1 MKLRHLQAFVAVA
14 EARSF
19 GRAAR
24 ELKLAQPALSKQVAA
39 LERELGAALF
49 VRGPREVA
57 LTPAGE
63 AFIGEA
69 RGLLETSE
77 RAVARTRAA
86 ANSTAGTLH
95 LGCAEM
101 MRPHEAVLAS
111 ALADLATRH
120 PRLTVASR
128 RMSSAEQWA
137 ALRERRLHV
146 GIGYGEPP
154 EGSGLAHAHVSELTF
169 TGVLLPAE
177 HPLASRTPLRFPDLA
192 ALPLLFFPREVNP
205 PLHDCVLAGLRR
217 RGLEPELRPWM
228 HMHTAY
234 ETAVREGLGW
244 MLSVEGIPELPE
256 GVVARPL
263 DEPPMVTH
271 LTVWWREDE
280 AGPPVRAFVE
290 AACSVRRAEPAPPEP
305 AADAVVPA

>member
-24 ELKLAQPALSKQVAA
+24 ELSVAQPALSKQVAA

-57 LTPAGE
+57 LTAAGE
-63 AFIGEA
+63 AFIVEA

-101 MRPHEAVLAS
+101 MRPHEAMLAS
-111 ALADLATRH
+111 ALADLVTRH

-146 GIGYGEPP
+146 GVGYGEPP
-154 EGSGLAHAHVSELTF
+154 AGSGVAHEHISELAF

-177 HPLASRTPLRFPDLA
+177 HPLASRSALRFVELA
-192 ALPLLFFPREVNP
+192 GLPLLFFPREVNP
-205 PLHDCVLAGLRR
+205 PLHDCVLAGLRE
-217 RGLEPELRPWM
+217 RGLEPELRPWV

-234 ETAVREGLGW
+234 ETAVRGGLGW
-244 MLSVEGIPELPE
+244 MLAVEGAPPLPD
-256 GVVARPL
+256 GVVARPV
-263 DEPPMVTH
+263 DEAPLVTH
-271 LTVWWREDE
+271 LSVWWREDE
-280 AGPPVRAFVE
+280 LGPPVRAFVE
-290 AACSVRRAEPAPPEP
+290 AARAVRTEG
-305 AADAVVPA
+305 

>member
-24 ELKLAQPALSKQVAA
+24 ELSVAQPALSKQVAA

-101 MRPHEAVLAS
+101 MRPHEALLAS
-111 ALADLATRH
+111 ALATLVGRH

-146 GIGYGEPP
+146 GLGYGVPP
-154 EGSGLAHAHVSELTF
+154 EGTGLAHEHVAALTF

-177 HPLASRTPLRFPDLA
+177 HPLASRGLLRFADLA
-192 ALPLLFFPREVNP
+192 GLPLLFFPRDVNP
-205 PLHDCVLAGLRR
+205 PLHDCVMAGLRE
-217 RGLEPELRPWM
+217 RGLEPELRTWP
-228 HMHTAY
+228 HMHSAY
-234 ETAVREGLGW
+234 ETAVGAGLGW
-244 MLSVEGIPELPE
+244 MLAVEEMRELPD
-256 GVVARPL
+256 GVVARPV
-263 DEPPMVTH
+263 DEAAMTTH

-290 AACSVRRAEPAPPEP
+290 AARTAR
-305 AADAVVPA
+305 